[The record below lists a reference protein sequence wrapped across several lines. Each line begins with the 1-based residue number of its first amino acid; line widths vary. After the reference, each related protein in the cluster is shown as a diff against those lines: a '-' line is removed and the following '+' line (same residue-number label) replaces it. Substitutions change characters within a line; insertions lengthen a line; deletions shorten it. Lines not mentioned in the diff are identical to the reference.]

1 MLIELK
7 PETAR
12 LVEEEIRCG
21 HFQTIDELIV
31 EGVRAFREKIS
42 ERPTLA
48 DREHLAEAVNR
59 LRQLRKGVTL
69 GGLKIKDLAHEGH
82 RF

>member
-21 HFQTIDELIV
+21 HFQSIDELVV
-31 EGVRAFREKIS
+31 EAVRAFREKIS
-42 ERPTLA
+42 QRSGLT
-48 DREHLAEAVNR
+48 DQQHLAEAVDH

-69 GGLKIKDLAHEGH
+69 GGLKVKDLSHEGH